1 MHQLEYNVTSSMI
14 INIPQKLR
22 SSEMNAL
29 QKCVEVQL
37 QELKGQI
44 ASMERQLGIEA
55 RLQELKRE
63 IEELKVK
70 RKET

>member
-1 MHQLEYNVTSSMI
+1 
-14 INIPQKLR
+14 
-22 SSEMNAL
+22 MNAL
-29 QKCVEVQL
+29 QKYVEVQL

>member
-1 MHQLEYNVTSSMI
+1 MI
-14 INIPQKLR
+14 INILQKLR

-29 QKCVEVQL
+29 QKYVEVQL

>member
-1 MHQLEYNVTSSMI
+1 MI
-14 INIPQKLR
+14 INILQKLR

-29 QKCVEVQL
+29 QKYVEVQL

-44 ASMERQLGIEA
+44 ASMERHLGIEA